1 MKLLLVIFLC
11 AILYVSWRN
20 AMKQR
25 KKINRFRQKVRNR
38 ALGREEP
45 ETMQDRVARFE
56 AEQAEDK
63 SEADSEDVSRE
74 V

>member
-1 MKLLLVIFLC
+1 MKLLLVIILC
-11 AILYVSWRN
+11 AVLYFSWRN

-45 ETMQDRVARFE
+45 ESIEDRMSKFQTD
-56 AEQAEDK
+56 QAEDVN
-63 SEADSEDVSRE
+63 EAESEDVSRE
-74 V
+74 G